1 MIISILGGLLL
12 KTREQYEKWLN
23 KNIEGWTKSTQ
34 SNFINIVLK
43 SGKKE
48 TVELSYFTEPNKGK
62 FTKDELVIALLN
74 KKY

>member
-1 MIISILGGLLL
+1 M
-12 KTREQYEKWLN
+12 KTREQYEKWLH

-43 SGKKE
+43 SGKHE
-48 TVELSYFTEPNKGK
+48 AVELSYFTEPNKDK